1 MNRLYPWLWSL
12 LTWYNIDTD
21 TEMDEYTEFINVAS
35 KVDSDDAMELPRE
48 KDGTVLLSTIQ
59 AQFPTAIGLKYR
71 SSSGNTF
78 WCIFEGATV

>member
-1 MNRLYPWLWSL
+1 MYPWLWSI
-12 LTWYNIDTD
+12 LTWYNLDTE

-71 SSSGNTF
+71 SSSGNSSLDVYVKMQQF
-78 WCIFEGATV
+78 

>member
-1 MNRLYPWLWSL
+1 
-12 LTWYNIDTD
+12 
-21 TEMDEYTEFINVAS
+21 MDEYTEFINVAS

-78 WCIFEGATV
+78 